1 MPIVQNELNEF
12 YQTWNRRNIRQA
24 AAAPGARPDLLF
36 STPETVGFTHQG
48 VQVDM
53 EDLDITVRQL
63 GISETPYCR
72 NEQLHELLSI
82 YVHLNDLNIP
92 VDAFEGLELYGKLL
106 DLLKQDEFEV

>member
-1 MPIVQNELNEF
+1 MNFIKRGTEEISDRL
-12 YQTWNRRNIRQA
+12 

-63 GISETPYCR
+63 GISETPYCL
-72 NEQLHELLSI
+72 NEQMH
-82 YVHLNDLNIP
+82 
-92 VDAFEGLELYGKLL
+92 KLFYL
-106 DLLKQDEFEV
+106 CTFKRFKYSY